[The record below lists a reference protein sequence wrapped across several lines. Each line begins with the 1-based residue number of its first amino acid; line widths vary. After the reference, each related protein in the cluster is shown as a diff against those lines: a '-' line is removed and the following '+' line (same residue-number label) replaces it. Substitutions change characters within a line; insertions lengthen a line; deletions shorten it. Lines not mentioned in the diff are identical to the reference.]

1 MDSLT
6 LSISR
11 RWLLAL
17 AALAFGTGAAPRNRP
32 LNVLF
37 VCEAGT
43 VKSPIAR
50 EHMRRLVQE
59 RGAMINVQSRGI
71 APENHMTPELSAAL
85 AADGIDVTREPVR
98 KIAFADLQAADVIV
112 IFNPLP
118 ASLGVWPVRD
128 WTDVPSMNQDYVAA
142 RAILIPRLESLIADL
157 ARNAQLK

>member
-6 LSISR
+6 RSISR
-11 RWLLAL
+11 RWFLAL
-17 AALAFGTGAAPRNRP
+17 TALVFGTGAAPRNKP

-50 EHMRRLVQE
+50 EHMRRLVRE

-71 APENHMTPELSAAL
+71 APENHMTPDLAAVL
-85 AADGIDVTREPVR
+85 TADGIDVTREPVR
-98 KIAFADLQAADVIV
+98 KLAITDLQDADVIV

-118 ASLGVWPVRD
+118 AAFGAWPVRD
-128 WTDVPSMNQDYVAA
+128 WTDVPSMNQDYAAA
-142 RAILIPRLESLIADL
+142 RAVLVPRIEELINELQRKSPE
-157 ARNAQLK
+157 